1 MRSCG
6 ARWLKRAALL
16 GTCVGAIVRGDGARA
31 GDPLDACLIGGVY
44 FPEPKIRAFASRGDA
59 MASLGVAADRVRWF
73 AGESVFLARRSLG
86 LVSEERV
93 RVLMELDEAL
103 PMDDPELGVAS
114 LLVTSV
120 SVGTQHVVVRLLDKQ
135 GGDEVQGS
143 PGSARDQEHEATRAP
158 TWTLLLVDRSSA
170 QILGAL
176 RYSDLGG
183 SAARPRGRI
192 AVDNDTV
199 TFEDERGSARIALTT
214 LEHCAVGPG
223 ETRQRAS
230 AHARAGREALEAA
243 PRLTGVLRTAAL
255 MRARDHFRLANALS
269 TRVAS
274 LAGFALAEAELAL
287 DRPVRDSR
295 AESELLMRVADAL
308 EDAKELSRGLRQRL
322 YLAATRLGLK
332 VASGLEGAPRRAQVA
347 GVRRWLEAAKQFGKI
362 AEQGEL
368 EAAVTAAERVL

>member
-1 MRSCG
+1 
-6 ARWLKRAALL
+6 
-16 GTCVGAIVRGDGARA
+16 
-31 GDPLDACLIGGVY
+31 
-44 FPEPKIRAFASRGDA
+44 
-59 MASLGVAADRVRWF
+59 
-73 AGESVFLARRSLG
+73 
-86 LVSEERV
+86 
-93 RVLMELDEAL
+93 
-103 PMDDPELGVAS
+103 
-114 LLVTSV
+114 
-120 SVGTQHVVVRLLDKQ
+120 
-135 GGDEVQGS
+135 
-143 PGSARDQEHEATRAP
+143 
-158 TWTLLLVDRSSA
+158 
-170 QILGAL
+170 
-176 RYSDLGG
+176 
-183 SAARPRGRI
+183 
-192 AVDNDTV
+192 
-199 TFEDERGSARIALTT
+199 
-214 LEHCAVGPG
+214 
-223 ETRQRAS
+223 
-230 AHARAGREALEAA
+230 
-243 PRLTGVLRTAAL
+243 